1 MALSNI
7 FSRLLLCFA
16 LLNVFGLHAAD
27 LQPATA
33 EECQKLIDQGKK
45 FKAAGKYV
53 DALELYTKAEV
64 IAEERNLEEKLFDIK
79 NDFGDIYWHL
89 SNYGEAL
96 ENCQEA
102 LEIATKTPALKD
114 KIILIL
120 NNIAVLYAHEKDY
133 NNALLYLNR
142 ALDFGENNKVGGYN
156 RVFFIIN
163 IADIYNKLGN
173 YKEARKNLLE
183 IKPLVNSESVKKY
196 WEINY
201 AETLMLEGNL
211 QEAQKMAEN
220 SVKAGAASNPDIY
233 MSGANL
239 LLLSKIYG
247 LQNKVTPA
255 IEYAK
260 KGLGNMSTLEDKIN
274 LYNHLA
280 DLYIKKGE
288 YPVAIRYK
296 DSVNIAK
303 DSVSSLINIGL
314 YQTNKVKLKVQ
325 EYQNELNV
333 NREKYAAERKFY
345 IAVIFFSLLLLY
357 FTYRGLRN
365 RTIKQKQEQK
375 LAEKQQQIFTLEL
388 ENLKSNIAEKNRKL
402 STKALY
408 LSGRNKLINEV
419 INSLTNISDINKNK
433 PVLKYITSLKDYVKT
448 DTEWDDFA
456 YHFEQVNPEFLKRL
470 KLKHPELTAKDIRFL
485 CYIYMNL
492 DAKELSIIFNVTPD
506 ACRRREKRLLQK
518 MNVDTEDS
526 LYEYLLTFA

>member
-1 MALSNI
+1 MASSKLL
-7 FSRLLLCFA
+7 SRLLICFA
-16 LLNVFGLHAAD
+16 LFINVSTLSAAAF
-27 LQPATA
+27 QPATP
-33 EECQKLIDQGKK
+33 EECQRLIDEGKK
-45 FKAAGKYV
+45 SKAAGKYV
-53 DALELYTKAEV
+53 EALELYTRAEV
-64 IAEERNLEEKLFDIK
+64 IAEERNLDEKLFVIK

-96 ENCQEA
+96 ENCRQA
-102 LEIATKTPALKD
+102 LAIATKNPALKD

-133 NNALLYLNR
+133 NSALIYVNK
-142 ALDFGENNKVGGYN
+142 ALDFGESNKVGGYN
-156 RVFFIIN
+156 RAFFIIN

-173 YKEARKNLLE
+173 YKEAKKKLLE
-183 IKPLVNSESVKKY
+183 IKPQLNSEKSKKF
-196 WEINY
+196 WQVNY
-201 AETLMLEGNL
+201 AETLMLEGKL
-211 QEAQKMAEN
+211 DEAQKLAESSLK
-220 SVKAGAASNPDIY
+220 SVTKSEHDIY
-233 MSGANL
+233 LNSLN
-239 LLLSKIYG
+239 LLSKISAR
-247 LQNKVTPA
+247 QNKVIPA

-260 KGLGNMSTLEDKIN
+260 KGLNNMNTLEDKIG
-274 LYNHLA
+274 LYDQLA
-280 DLYIKKGE
+280 GLYVKKGE
-288 YPVAIRYK
+288 YPLALQYK
-296 DSVNIAK
+296 DSINLAK
-303 DSVSSLINIGL
+303 DSLASLINSGL

-388 ENLKSNIAEKNRKL
+388 ENLKNNIAEKNRKL

-433 PVLKYITSLKDYVKT
+433 PVLKYILSLKDYVKT

-518 MNVDTEDS
+518 MNVETEDS
-526 LYEYLLTFA
+526 LYEYMLTFA